1 MTLEDLISTLTKE
14 DLELINKE
22 FEKKENKIPVYQ
34 YGKITFNELST
45 LVDIKQKFKQQD
57 KFNNW
62 FSLDHI
68 FSKKDI
74 IFFKKLIS
82 KNYLLIE
89 NYHEEDLKIN
99 VIAPIINKVDFFLF
113 DEEIRNFYEQS
124 IIYKTEKFIFNGIT
138 DFLVSSGLKYSKK
151 PYFFIQEFKKSKKN
165 DDPQPQLLAELISA
179 VELNNW
185 NTIKGAYII
194 GENWNFV
201 ILERFEKH
209 KYQYFVSRTFNCTNI
224 EDLKGIYKN
233 LLFVKNEIIEMVKSD
248 D

>member
-22 FEKKENKIPVYQ
+22 FEKKQNKIPVYQ